1 MRPSLGT
8 QKHGARLAAVA
19 LGVAWQGDWSG
30 GRDDF
35 VGRSWG
41 SRTGPTPMSRPVLP
55 RLSPETGAKPIAILH
70 YSTAAVPPDERHDHW
85 ATQGFPSVA
94 AMFGSV
100 PVEPFG
106 TAADQVQL
114 DELTVQFAEG
124 TAREFDRSVVR
135 LRSDGITMLGINVVI
150 DGVMRGE
157 ARGQSF
163 VVEPGG
169 VLLLDM
175 MQSSRVS
182 VPNGRSIQIGVPRGL
197 ADDQLGPVRRLHG
210 SVIPSDRSVMLIGH
224 LLRLREALPTL
235 SDSQKP
241 RLARTIMDMLAIALE
256 RIDARVAVV
265 QPEGRAPT
273 ASVVRREIE
282 AQLGLPTLNVASLCQ
297 RLGLS
302 RSALYRLFEGDGGV
316 EAYIRRRRLEQV
328 RGALIDP
335 ANVDRV
341 GDLAFRWG
349 FSDAS
354 HLTRLFREAYGVT
367 PSAMRRVGGP
377 G

>member
-1 MRPSLGT
+1 
-8 QKHGARLAAVA
+8 
-19 LGVAWQGDWSG
+19 
-30 GRDDF
+30 
-35 VGRSWG
+35 
-41 SRTGPTPMSRPVLP
+41 MSRPARP
-55 RLSPETGAKPIAILH
+55 DQPHDDAWTPIPITH
-70 YSTAAVPPDERHDHW
+70 YSSASVPAQDRHGHW
-85 ATQGFPSVA
+85 VARGFPSVA
-94 AMFGSV
+94 AMFDSV
-100 PVEPFG
+100 AVEPFS

-114 DELTVQFAEG
+114 DQLTLQFAEG
-124 TAREFDRSVVR
+124 TAREFDRSLVR
-135 LRSDGITMLGINVVI
+135 LRDDGITMLGINVLI
-150 DGVMRGE
+150 DGTMRGE
-157 ARGQSF
+157 ARGRGF
-163 VVEPGG
+163 TVEPGG

-182 VPNGRSIQIGVPRGL
+182 VPQGRSIQIGVPRAL

-210 SVIPSDRSVMLIGH
+210 AVVTPDRAAMLLGH
-224 LLRLREALPTL
+224 LLRVHEALPTL
-235 SDSQKP
+235 TDAQKP

-256 RIDARVAVV
+256 RVDLRVSVV
-265 QPEGRAPT
+265 QMEGREPT

-282 AQLGLPTLNVASLCQ
+282 AQLGLSTLGVASLCQ

-328 RGALIDP
+328 RSALVDP
-335 ANVDRV
+335 ANSERV
-341 GDLAFRWG
+341 GDLAYRWG

-367 PSAMRRVGGP
+367 PSAVRRVGGT